1 MVLLKLGALL
11 AARFCVSSRLTVW
24 PLKFRRICIT
34 LSRRRLPSASIWRE
48 TGRTRIPSSG

>member
-11 AARFCVSSRLTVW
+11 AARSCVSSRLTVW